1 VRPLDALRRRTHLSG
16 GQFKYIFQIKYTAAV
31 LSNSTRKLL
40 WFKITKM
47 LIAVKK
53 LIYCVICCNFAVT
66 RSFPTVSC
74 SPSVCVWSYDSGV
87 SVRVCVCVCRI
98 VAAQLSDTGKY
109 VCVAYNSLS
118 RVLVG
123 AELTVQGNS
132 HTHSHIS
139 YTALLPCEWQ
149 WCPTG
154 RCSKPS
160 FVLSVYHHHH
170 RHRHHHLFAE
180 NRSGTT
186 RPDIYNCPQYKVKCR
201 NIKYREL

>member
-1 VRPLDALRRRTHLSG
+1 MRPLDALRRRTHLSG

-87 SVRVCVCVCRI
+87 SVRVCVCVESWLLSCRTR
-98 VAAQLSDTGKY
+98 ASTCAWRTTLSAGFSS
-109 VCVAYNSLS
+109 APSSLS
-118 RVLVG
+118 RVTHTPTHTSRTLLYCPVNGSGVQQG
-123 AELTVQGNS
+123 A
-132 HTHSHIS
+132 
-139 YTALLPCEWQ
+139 
-149 WCPTG
+149 
-154 RCSKPS
+154 
-160 FVLSVYHHHH
+160 VLSPVLSCLYIIIIIVIVII
-170 RHRHHHLFAE
+170 
-180 NRSGTT
+180 
-186 RPDIYNCPQYKVKCR
+186 IYSLKIGAGQ
-201 NIKYREL
+201 

>member
-1 VRPLDALRRRTHLSG
+1 MSFVVILRSHVRFLRCRVVRPSVFGRM
-16 GQFKYIFQIKYTAAV
+16 
-31 LSNSTRKLL
+31 TR
-40 WFKITKM
+40 
-47 LIAVKK
+47 A
-53 LIYCVICCNFAVT
+53 C
-66 RSFPTVSC
+66 
-74 SPSVCVWSYDSGV
+74 PSV
-87 SVRVCVCVCRI
+87 RVCVCRI

-139 YTALLPCEWQ
+139 YTALVPCEWQ

-170 RHRHHHLFAE
+170 HRRHHHLFAE
-180 NRSGTT
+180 NRSGTI